1 MEEEDRRRVWRLYGW
16 FTALIAC
23 GSCVGAVTW
32 AAYMLLHVNGFKAN
46 TSPNNENQAQMTSL
60 LALAVSWRAAFTVT
74 YAIEFLC
81 LSVAKLMV
89 LDRMSVFAAPDDARL
104 QKLWAVAGRVV
115 MAAVV
120 LGNAVGLAA
129 NAAAAVYYQ
138 NAAEA
143 VSASSA
149 HHAANNTKDGDRFG
163 SIYRELVVRGGF
175 VKSVQSFSEVAVLL
189 LIVVA
194 FVVVGVLSARRVSLA
209 LRKVEKM
216 RAVQTFYNPGQT
228 ESPVLEDATIQGRAL
243 RLRMLGTTAFV
254 FVAFVLRATF
264 STMFAVAYLLRAE
277 PGKSCPGVCD
287 ECYNVYV
294 HITQWMSYTPEFQ
307 TMIVLV
313 SSPFAL
319 LVALWGMTPK
329 VTLQLMM
336 SSKREALVP
345 IEPMKRELRK

>member
-1 MEEEDRRRVWRLYGW
+1 MEEEDRRRMWRLYGW

-32 AAYMLLHVNGFKAN
+32 AAYMLLHVNGFNAN
-46 TSPNNENQAQMTSL
+46 TSPKTQAQMTSL

-81 LSVAKLMV
+81 LSAAKLMV
-89 LDRMSVFAAPDDARL
+89 VDRMSVFAAPEGARL

-143 VSASSA
+143 ASAASA
-149 HHAANNTKDGDRFG
+149 YHAANNTKDGDRFG
-163 SIYRELVVRGGF
+163 SIFRELVIRGGS

-189 LIVVA
+189 LVVVA

-209 LRKVEKM
+209 LRRVENM

-228 ESPVLEDATIQGRAL
+228 ESPVIEDATIQGRAL

-254 FVAFVLRATF
+254 FVAFVLRATL
-264 STMFAVAYLLRAE
+264 STMFAVALQLSLE

-287 ECYNVYV
+287 DGCYNAYV
-294 HITQWMSYTPEFQ
+294 HITQWMNYTPEFQ

-329 VTLQLMM
+329 ATLQLMM
-336 SSKREALVP
+336 SSKQEALVP
-345 IEPMKRELRK
+345 MEPMKRVLRK